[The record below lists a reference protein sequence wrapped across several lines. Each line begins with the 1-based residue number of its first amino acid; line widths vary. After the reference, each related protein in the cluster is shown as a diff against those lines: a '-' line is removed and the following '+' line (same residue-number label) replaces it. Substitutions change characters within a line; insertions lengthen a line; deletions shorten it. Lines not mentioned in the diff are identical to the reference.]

1 MGKSVF
7 ICVLYAVCRLMGK
20 RKTEAAKANE
30 KRRKAKRRKDVEAV
44 GRLKDGKCSCGL
56 TSADCASRVSTCTHT
71 SPRYVCPTTFPTAH
85 QYGNPSLPLFK
96 KCFRHRTINAIKS
109 VKAKENL
116 KKRQKLSIASRS
128 HAKESAR
135 QAKRKKNKFGNVETG
150 SVKHLLSSNA
160 LKVLREYHPEFV
172 TMMANPDSA
181 WCVLD
186 LEAMS
191 SRKIPVFKTTLN
203 VGCCD
208 RTGAVIF
215 NENFNPLQPDQ
226 TYDQWLDSL
235 RTEGTT
241 PALTGIGLKCIANVM
256 GQTVTRAD
264 DATSF
269 CNRQNS
275 IDSKAHEL
283 IAKLNQY
290 SFFLHFSG
298 SEPNFIRELYAA
310 VGQTPKLKGVDM
322 CRIMQRLIPVN
333 KSKPLDRQIGYSQA
347 YLYRDV
353 LNDADYLQSHR
364 GLQDSMDLLELA
376 RGLWK
381 LVTVEPGGMKTEEE
395 HDEESDHQHEEVKAG
410 EEQEESA
417 DDQVSDS
424 VVEDSDNDEGYRQHE
439 EVKSH
444 CEQNHLSKAN

>member
-56 TSADCASRVSTCTHT
+56 TSADCASRVSTCTQT
-71 SPRYVCPTTFPTAH
+71 AGGYVCPTTFPTAH

-109 VKAKENL
+109 FKAKENL
-116 KKRQKLSIASRS
+116 KKRSKLSRDSRS
-128 HAKESAR
+128 HAEESAR

-208 RTGAVIF
+208 KTGAVIL
-215 NENFNPLQPDQ
+215 NENFNPL
-226 TYDQWLDSL
+226 
-235 RTEGTT
+235 
-241 PALTGIGLKCIANVM
+241 
-256 GQTVTRAD
+256 
-264 DATSF
+264 
-269 CNRQNS
+269 
-275 IDSKAHEL
+275 
-283 IAKLNQY
+283 
-290 SFFLHFSG
+290 
-298 SEPNFIRELYAA
+298 AA
-310 VGQTPKLKGVDM
+310 
-322 CRIMQRLIPVN
+322 
-333 KSKPLDRQIGYSQA
+333 
-347 YLYRDV
+347 
-353 LNDADYLQSHR
+353 
-364 GLQDSMDLLELA
+364 
-376 RGLWK
+376 
-381 LVTVEPGGMKTEEE
+381 
-395 HDEESDHQHEEVKAG
+395 
-410 EEQEESA
+410 
-417 DDQVSDS
+417 
-424 VVEDSDNDEGYRQHE
+424 
-439 EVKSH
+439 
-444 CEQNHLSKAN
+444 